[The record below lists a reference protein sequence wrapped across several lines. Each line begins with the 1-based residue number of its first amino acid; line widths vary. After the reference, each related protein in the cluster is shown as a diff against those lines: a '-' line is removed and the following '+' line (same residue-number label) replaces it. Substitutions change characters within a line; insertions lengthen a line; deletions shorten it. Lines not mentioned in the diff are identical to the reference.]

1 MGSLMTDR
9 ELGLDETAVII
20 RATDEIKKLRKQS
33 HGWHVM
39 YKDAVVEIAALDA
52 ENTALKLRIETL
64 E

>member
-9 ELGLDETAVII
+9 ELGLDETEVII

-39 YKDAVVEIAALDA
+39 YKDAVVEIGELEA
-52 ENTALKLRIETL
+52 EISRLKLRT
-64 E
+64 